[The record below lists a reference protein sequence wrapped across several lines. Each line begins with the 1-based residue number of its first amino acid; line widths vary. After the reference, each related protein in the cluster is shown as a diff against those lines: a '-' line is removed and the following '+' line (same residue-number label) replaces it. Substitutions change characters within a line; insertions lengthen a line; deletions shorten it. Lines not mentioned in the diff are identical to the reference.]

1 MMLISQVKCISMY
14 TRMMHEHPISC
25 IELCLMHPNMMRQW
39 NEAVGGVGG
48 RKAILL
54 EAFTPLQ
61 FVEITHLS
69 D

>member
-1 MMLISQVKCISMY
+1 
-14 TRMMHEHPISC
+14 MHEHPISC